1 VDTFDENPRSGF
13 ALLGLTPTSTEATP
27 QPTALLSRRE
37 ARAQQSGRTP
47 AEPQRP
53 VASTSRSAISGERR
67 AKPSGKQKRAARE
80 FARAARSHSK
90 PLGRDRRTKRGSS
103 AGSKAFSLFAM
114 IFAGALLVGM
124 SVPANAFMTASAPTG
139 AVSAVE
145 RPGQTFEVSS
155 EALEAAPSRDSF
167 DAVSYAEVLALKYA
181 GIDYSYNVTSGA
193 VRWPFPY
200 AVPITDGFGERSG
213 GFHKGV
219 DFVPGGGVPIYAIA
233 DGVAATSTYDNSG
246 YGQHVIITHNL
257 GGVNVSSLY
266 AHMIEGSSPIVAGQE
281 IKVGDFLGLVGETGI
296 AYGAH
301 LHFEVHID
309 GVPVDPFAWLQ
320 ANAVN

>member
-1 VDTFDENPRSGF
+1 MDPFDENPRTGF
-13 ALLGLTPTSTEATP
+13 ALLGLTPTPTEETP
-27 QPTALLSRRE
+27 QASAPQSRRE
-37 ARAQQSGRTP
+37 ARAQLSRTVAP
-47 AEPQRP
+47 QPQRP
-53 VASTSRSAISGERR
+53 VASTSRSA
-67 AKPSGKQKRAARE
+67 KPTGKQKRAARE
-80 FARAARSHSK
+80 FARAARSRSA
-90 PLGRDRRTKRGSS
+90 PRGRDRRAQRGSS
-103 AGSKAFSLFAM
+103 AGSKVFSLFAM
-114 IFAGALLVGM
+114 LFAAALLVGM
-124 SVPANAFMTASAPTG
+124 SVPANAFMSAP
-139 AVSAVE
+139 AASDRVSAVE
-145 RPGQTFEVSS
+145 RPGQSIEVSS
-155 EALEAAPSRDSF
+155 EALEAVPSRDSF
-167 DAVSYAEVLALKYA
+167 DAISYAEVLALKYA
-181 GIDYSYNVTSGA
+181 GVDYSYTVTSGA

-200 AVPITDGFGERSG
+200 SVPITDGFGERHG

-233 DGVAATSTYDNSG
+233 DGVATTATYDNSG
-246 YGQHVIITHNL
+246 YGQHVVIAHNL